1 VAWDLALPIRADP
14 SGCAD
19 GRRNASYV
27 ETVTIFAHPDKVGQ
41 DKARELASKLHKR
54 GLEVFIEGIAP

>member
-1 VAWDLALPIRADP
+1 M
-14 SGCAD
+14 
-19 GRRNASYV
+19 GRRFSRPHARVRRHGTVLRSK
-27 ETVTIFAHPDKVGQ
+27 TVTIFAHPDKVGQ